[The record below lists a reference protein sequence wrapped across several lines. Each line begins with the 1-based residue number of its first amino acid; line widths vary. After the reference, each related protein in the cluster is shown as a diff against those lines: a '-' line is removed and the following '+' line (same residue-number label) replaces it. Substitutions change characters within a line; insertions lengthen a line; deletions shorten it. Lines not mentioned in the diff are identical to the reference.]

1 MFGRLDRGGAESMCM
16 NLYRKIDKTKIQFDF
31 VKHTNEKGV
40 FEDEINE
47 LGGKIYTAP
56 AFRIVNYT
64 QYCNWWKKHL
74 YAHPEHTI
82 IHGHM
87 FTISSVYFDVVH
99 KLNRVTVGHS
109 HSSNPNGRSLNIKN
123 IIKNIIRKR
132 VPNTSDYCLAC
143 SDSAGKFL
151 FGNKEY
157 FVLKNAINTD
167 AFVFNVN
174 IRNKMR
180 NAFEYE
186 NSEIVLCVVASFTE
200 PKNPIGVVDIF
211 KKIHTDIPNTR
222 LLWVGDGPLRNS
234 FEEKVKEYGLNDAVK
249 LLGVRSD
256 TFDVLQAA
264 DIFMLGSFF
273 EGLPVSAIEAQAS
286 GLPCLLSEGI
296 SKETDITGL
305 CEFLPIDKPELWSQA
320 VLKIDINGRH
330 NTKDKIVEAGYDV
343 ETTAKWLEEFYFS
356 IIKERN
362 LNDE

>member
-1 MFGRLDRGGAESMCM
+1 MFGKLDRGGAESMCM

-31 VKHTNEKGV
+31 VKHTNEKGA

-56 AFRIVNYT
+56 AFRIVNYI

-87 FTISSVYFDVVH
+87 FTISSVYFGIAH

-143 SDSAGKFL
+143 SDNAGEFL

-157 FVLKNAINTD
+157 FVLKNAINSD
-167 AFVFNVN
+167 WFIFNPDK
-174 IRNKMR
+174 RNNMR
-180 NAFEYE
+180 KKFNY
-186 NSEIVLCVVASFTE
+186 SDSDIVICIVASFTE
-200 PKNPIGVVDIF
+200 PKNPLGVVDIF
-211 KKIHTDIPNTR
+211 NIIHADNPNTK

-234 FEEKVKEYGLNDAVK
+234 FEEKVNECGLCDAVK
-249 LLGVRSD
+249 LLGVRGD

-286 GLPCLLSEGI
+286 GLPCLLSDGI
-296 SKETDITGL
+296 SKETAITNL
-305 CEFLPIDKPELWSQA
+305 CHFLPIDKPELWSKA
-320 VLKIDINGRH
+320 ISSIDFNNRR
-330 NTKDKIVEAGYDV
+330 NTKNDIVVAGYDV
-343 ETTAKWLEEFYFS
+343 ETTAKWLEEFYTN